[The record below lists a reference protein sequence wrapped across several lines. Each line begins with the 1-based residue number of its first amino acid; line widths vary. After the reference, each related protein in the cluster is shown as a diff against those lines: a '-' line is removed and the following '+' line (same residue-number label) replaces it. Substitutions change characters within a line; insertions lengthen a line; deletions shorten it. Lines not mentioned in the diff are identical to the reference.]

1 MNKKNIALILS
12 GGEGKRFDKS
22 KPKQFFKIN
31 DQTILE
37 ITVEKFIKSSLFNN
51 VIVVCPLKHKS
62 ETQRLLKKFK
72 VTIVTGGETRQKSV
86 LNGLEKSKKYKSEN
100 IIVHDV
106 VRPFFSKKL
115 LNDILENLKKNKC
128 VIPSLNVYDSVR
140 FYSKDVYKNIER
152 DNLKLIQTPQGFKFD
167 TIYNAHKNANKFN
180 FTDDSLLV
188 FNKEKNILLI
198 PGEILNFKITEKNDL
213 NKSIKLLEGVMN
225 NVNIRTGN
233 GFDVHKFK
241 KGKSLLLFGIKIPF
255 DKSLVGHSDADVG
268 FHSIVDAILGSIG
281 KGDIG
286 EHFPPTEKKWKNK
299 NSLFFLE
306 YANDLLQRESFT
318 INNLDITLICERP
331 KIINYKKKMKNKI
344 SNILKI
350 DSNLI
355 NIKGTTTEKL
365 GFLGREEGIACQS
378 IVTVSKKNDFNF

>member
-1 MNKKNIALILS
+1 M
-12 GGEGKRFDKS
+12 
-22 KPKQFFKIN
+22 
-31 DQTILE
+31 
-37 ITVEKFIKSSLFNN
+37 
-51 VIVVCPLKHKS
+51 
-62 ETQRLLKKFK
+62 
-72 VTIVTGGETRQKSV
+72 
-86 LNGLEKSKKYKSEN
+86 
-100 IIVHDV
+100 
-106 VRPFFSKKL
+106 
-115 LNDILENLKKNKC
+115 
-128 VIPSLNVYDSVR
+128 
-140 FYSKDVYKNIER
+140 
-152 DNLKLIQTPQGFKFD
+152 
-167 TIYNAHKNANKFN
+167 
-180 FTDDSLLV
+180 LV
-188 FNKEKNILLI
+188 FNNEKNVLLI

-225 NVNIRTGN
+225 NVNVRTGI

-255 DKSLVGHSDADVG
+255 NKSLVGHSDADVG

-299 NSLFFLE
+299 NSLFFLD

-344 SNILKI
+344 SSILKI

-355 NIKGTTTEKL
+355 NKKGTTTEKL